1 MKLIKLSLPHDGGP
15 IWVNPD
21 NMTTIKRVEGDS
33 STAYTSIRFVNKQII
48 EVLEKPDLIDRII
61 KGEFDR

>member
-1 MKLIKLSLPHDGGP
+1 MKLIELTLPDEGGK
-15 IWVNPD
+15 IWVNP
-21 NMTTIKRVEGDS
+21 NNITTIKRIEEDS

-61 KGEFDR
+61 KGEFDK